1 MVWLLL
7 TFFCLLIYV
16 PQSYAPAQ
24 IGHPATSVRE
34 RAQRFANLVG
44 QKEPPK
50 QSRRRRVQ
58 KTRLAVDF
66 RRQSFLIGQL
76 IFK

>member
-1 MVWLLL
+1 LIFHPCLGFYWL
-7 TFFCLLIYV
+7 FFGFEIYV

-24 IGHPATSVRE
+24 IGHPGPSVRE

-50 QSRRRRVQ
+50 
-58 KTRLAVDF
+58 
-66 RRQSFLIGQL
+66 
-76 IFK
+76 